1 MCYYNFNNMFEE
13 GVNLIKINS
22 LSLSTREQNI
32 ARILNCFIDQEGVSS
47 SDISRDTGLSGST
60 ISRVLNHLKEKEI
73 IVYVG
78 KEQTDLGRRPE
89 VMRLNSSFGYIVFL
103 DFYRDRIIS
112 YLADLDD
119 NVINKEELTFEEE
132 ITLDVFHQGIK
143 TIFGRLIQNKF
154 APILAAGISIPGV
167 VNEENNIISRI
178 PNIYSFNEIN
188 LDDFIKGIL
197 HVPAII
203 CNESSL
209 MAVGH
214 HISMYPQL
222 NNMIYVSFTEPLGIG
237 GGIILEGQ
245 LYKGAHYAAGE
256 IGSMFIDTRNFE
268 NRYENAGCM
277 ESIAGLSCLYDE
289 LSKIME
295 EGKASKLKELLH
307 ASDKKKLN
315 LDVIEKA
322 IIEKDEDVQEV
333 YEKYIKTWALGII
346 NIIALFDPEIIIIG
360 GKIKPSNVLT
370 IEKIKH
376 YVKRCTFNEPNIQPS
391 QIGEKAALFG
401 GLHIVKDYV
410 MNHNILQAAIK

>member
-1 MCYYNFNNMFEE
+1 MLLCFYYRLKE
-13 GVNLIKINS
+13 GVNLITIDL

-32 ARILNCFIDQEGVSS
+32 ARILNCFIGQEGVSS

-60 ISRVLNHLKEKEI
+60 ISRVLNHLKAKEI
-73 IVYVG
+73 IINVG

-89 VMRLNSSFGYIVFL
+89 VMRFNSDFGNMVFL

-119 NVINKEELTFEEE
+119 NVIQKEELTFEEE
-132 ITLDVFHQGIK
+132 ITLDVFQQGIK
-143 TIFGRLIQNKF
+143 TIFSRLIQSKS
-154 APILAAGISIPGV
+154 APILAAGVSIPGV
-167 VNEENNIISRI
+167 VNEDDNTISRI

-188 LDDFIKGIL
+188 LNDFMKEIL

-214 HISMYPQL
+214 HIALYPHL
-222 NNMIYVSFTEPLGIG
+222 NNMVYVSFTEPLGIG
-237 GGIILEGQ
+237 GGIILEGK
-245 LYKGAHYAAGE
+245 LYKGANYAAGE
-256 IGSMFIDTRNFE
+256 IGSMFIDISNLE

-277 ESIAGLSCLYDE
+277 ETVAGLSSLYDE
-289 LSKIME
+289 LTRAME
-295 EGKASKLKELLH
+295 KGRAAKLKALLQ
-307 ASDKKKLN
+307 ASNRKKLN
-315 LDVIEKA
+315 LDIIEKA
-322 IIEKDEDVQEV
+322 ILDMDHDTSEI

-360 GKIKPSNVLT
+360 GKIKPSNTVT
-370 IEKIKH
+370 IEKIKQ
-376 YVKRCTFNEPNIQPS
+376 YVRNCTFNEPNIQS
-391 QIGEKAALFG
+391 SEIGEKAALVG
-401 GLHIVKDYV
+401 GLYIVKDYV

>member
-1 MCYYNFNNMFEE
+1 MLVYFYIIFEE
-13 GVNLIKINS
+13 GVLLIRIDS

-47 SDISRDTGLSGST
+47 SDISRDTGLSGAT
-60 ISRVLNHLKEKEI
+60 ISRVLNLLKEKEI
-73 IVYVG
+73 IINVG

-89 VMRLNSSFGYIVFL
+89 LMRLNSSFGYIVFL

-132 ITLDVFHQGIK
+132 ITLDVFQQGIK

-188 LDDFIKGIL
+188 LDDFINCIL

-222 NNMIYVSFTEPLGIG
+222 NNMVYVSFTEPLGIG
-237 GGIILEGQ
+237 GGIILDGQ
-245 LYKGAHYAAGE
+245 LYKGANYAAGE
-256 IGSMFIDTRNFE
+256 IGSMFIDIHNFD

-277 ESIAGLSCLYDE
+277 ETIAGLSSLYSE
-289 LSKIME
+289 LTQLME
-295 EGKASKLKELLH
+295 KGRASKLQELLV
-307 ASDKKKLN
+307 ASSKKKLN

-322 IIEKDEDVQEV
+322 ILEKDNDTQEV
-333 YEKYIKTWALGII
+333 YEKFIKTWALGII

-360 GKIKPSNVLT
+360 GKIKPTNAYT
-370 IEKIKH
+370 IDRIKQL
-376 YVKRCTFNEPNIQPS
+376 VKRCTFNEPNIQPS
-391 QIGEKAALFG
+391 AIGEKAALFG